1 MNKKTKFWENLS
13 FWYIVLGVGSI
24 LLIVLYFIESI
35 CESIRTVAMSVG
47 AGVLGAVIL
56 GIIIEKIEKQQVIN
70 SRCSLLKSSIS
81 IAKET
86 ITELNNVCEELH
98 HDIDVKIDFT
108 NEIDFADK
116 AMKRY
121 LSLTDKQTDSC
132 DKEAE
137 ILRSTISDIILNRT
151 FIVDYCRNAIY
162 IFNEI
167 VTSKNFLIAQHYMDE
182 DEIKTF
188 EMAQSRMSNF
198 VKEIEEQKRL
208 ILLTNGLNFREQ
220 LEKISNISN

>member
-1 MNKKTKFWENLS
+1 MNKKTKFWENLN

-47 AGVLGAVIL
+47 ASVLGAVIL

-98 HDIDVKIDFT
+98 HDKDIKIDFT

-121 LSLTDKQTDSC
+121 LSLTDKRTDSC

-137 ILRSTISDIILNRT
+137 ILRSTIFDIILNRT

>member
-1 MNKKTKFWENLS
+1 MNKKTKFWGSLS
-13 FWYIVLGVGSI
+13 FWYIVLGIGSI
-24 LLIVLYFIESI
+24 LLIALYFVESI
-35 CESIRTVAMSVG
+35 CESVRTVAMSIG
-47 AGVLGAVIL
+47 ASVLGAVIL
-56 GIIIEKIEKQQVIN
+56 GVIIEKIEKQQVN
-70 SRCSLLKSSIS
+70 NFRCSLLKSSIS

-86 ITELNNVCEELH
+86 IAELDNVCKELH

-121 LSLTDKQTDSC
+121 LSLTDKRTDSC
-132 DKEAE
+132 DKEVE

-167 VTSKNFLIAQHYMDE
+167 VASKNFLIAQQYMDE

-188 EMAQSRMSNF
+188 EMAQSRMGNF
-198 VKEIEEQKRL
+198 VKEIEEQKHI
-208 ILLTNGLNFREQ
+208 ILLTNVLNFREQ

>member
-1 MNKKTKFWENLS
+1 MNKKTKFWRSLS
-13 FWYIVLGVGSI
+13 FWYIVLGIGSI
-24 LLIVLYFIESI
+24 LLIALYFVESI
-35 CESIRTVAMSVG
+35 CESVRTVAMSIG
-47 AGVLGAVIL
+47 ASVLGAVIL
-56 GIIIEKIEKQQVIN
+56 GVIIEKIEKQQVN
-70 SRCSLLKSSIS
+70 NFRCSLLKSSIS

-86 ITELNNVCEELH
+86 IAELDNVCKELH
-98 HDIDVKIDFT
+98 QDINIKIDFT

-121 LSLTDKQTDSC
+121 LSLTDKRTDSC
-132 DKEAE
+132 DKEVE

-167 VTSKNFLIAQHYMDE
+167 VASKNFLISQHYMDE

-198 VKEIEEQKRL
+198 VKEIEEQKHF
-208 ILLTNGLNFREQ
+208 ILLTNVLNFREQ

>member
-1 MNKKTKFWENLS
+1 MKNKLN
-13 FWYIVLGVGSI
+13 FWYMLLGVISI
-24 LLIVLYFIESI
+24 ILIFLYFVKQIN
-35 CESIRTVAMSVG
+35 ESIRTVSMSIG
-47 AGVLGAVIL
+47 ASVLGAVIL
-56 GIIIEKIEKQQVIN
+56 GVIIEKIEKQQVN
-70 SRCSLLKSSIS
+70 NFRCSLLKSSIS

-86 ITELNNVCEELH
+86 IAELDNVCKELH
-98 HDIDVKIDFT
+98 HDIDIKIDFT

-121 LSLTDKQTDSC
+121 LSLTDKRTDSC

-137 ILRSTISDIILNRT
+137 TLRSTISDIILNRT

-167 VTSKNFLIAQHYMDE
+167 VASKNFLIAQQYMDE

-188 EMAQSRMSNF
+188 EMAQSRMGNF
-198 VKEIEEQKRL
+198 VKEIEERKRF
-208 ILLTNGLNFREQ
+208 ILFTNGLNFREQ
-220 LEKISNISN
+220 LVKISKIFN

>member
-1 MNKKTKFWENLS
+1 MNKKTKFWGSLS
-13 FWYIVLGVGSI
+13 FWYIVLGIGSI
-24 LLIVLYFIESI
+24 LLIALYFVESI
-35 CESIRTVAMSVG
+35 CESVRTVAMSIG
-47 AGVLGAVIL
+47 ASVLGAVIL
-56 GIIIEKIEKQQVIN
+56 GVIIEKIEKQQVN
-70 SRCSLLKSSIS
+70 NFRCSLLKSSIS

-86 ITELNNVCEELH
+86 IAELDNVCKELH

-121 LSLTDKQTDSC
+121 LSLTDKRTDSF
-132 DKEAE
+132 DKEVE

-167 VTSKNFLIAQHYMDE
+167 VASKNFLISQHYMDE

-198 VKEIEEQKRL
+198 VKEIEEQKHF
-208 ILLTNGLNFREQ
+208 ILLTNVLNFREQ

>member
-1 MNKKTKFWENLS
+1 MNKKTKFWGSLS
-13 FWYIVLGVGSI
+13 FWYIVLGIGSI
-24 LLIVLYFIESI
+24 LLIALYFVESI
-35 CESIRTVAMSVG
+35 CESVRTVAMSIG
-47 AGVLGAVIL
+47 ASVLGAVIL
-56 GIIIEKIEKQQVIN
+56 GVIIEKIEKQQVN
-70 SRCSLLKSSIS
+70 NFRCSLLKSSIS
-81 IAKET
+81 IAKEK
-86 ITELNNVCEELH
+86 IAELDNVCKELH

-116 AMKRY
+116 AMKIY
-121 LSLTDKQTDSC
+121 LSLTDKRTDSC
-132 DKEAE
+132 DKEVE

-167 VTSKNFLIAQHYMDE
+167 VASKNFLISQHYMDE

-198 VKEIEEQKRL
+198 VKEIEEQKHF
-208 ILLTNGLNFREQ
+208 ILLTNVLNFREQ

>member
-1 MNKKTKFWENLS
+1 MNKKTKFGGSLS
-13 FWYIVLGVGSI
+13 FWYIVLGIGSI
-24 LLIVLYFIESI
+24 LLITLYFVESI
-35 CESIRTVAMSVG
+35 CESIRTVAMSIG
-47 AGVLGAVIL
+47 ASVLGAVIL
-56 GIIIEKIEKQQVIN
+56 SVIIEKIEKQQVN
-70 SRCSLLKSSIS
+70 NFRCSLLKSSIS

-86 ITELNNVCEELH
+86 IAELDNVCKELH
-98 HDIDVKIDFT
+98 QDINIKIDFT

-121 LSLTDKQTDSC
+121 LSLTDKRTDSC

-137 ILRSTISDIILNRT
+137 ILRGTISDIILNRT

-167 VTSKNFLIAQHYMDE
+167 VASKNFLIAQHYMDE

-198 VKEIEEQKRL
+198 VKEIEEQKRF
-208 ILLTNGLNFREQ
+208 ILFTNGLNFREQ
-220 LEKISNISN
+220 LVKISKIFN

>member
-1 MNKKTKFWENLS
+1 MKNKLN
-13 FWYIVLGVGSI
+13 FWYMLLGVISI
-24 LLIVLYFIESI
+24 ILIFLYFVKQIN
-35 CESIRTVAMSVG
+35 ESIRTVSMSIG
-47 AGVLGAVIL
+47 ASVLGAVIL
-56 GIIIEKIEKQQVIN
+56 GIIIEKIEKQQVN
-70 SRCSLLKSSIS
+70 NFRCSLLKSSIS

-86 ITELNNVCEELH
+86 IAELDNVCKELH
-98 HDIDVKIDFT
+98 HDIDVKIDFN

-121 LSLTDKQTDSC
+121 LLLTDKRTDRC

-137 ILRSTISDIILNRT
+137 ILRSTISDIVLNRT

-167 VTSKNFLIAQHYMDE
+167 VASKNFLIAQHYMDE

-188 EMAQSRMSNF
+188 QMAQSRMSNF
-198 VKEIEEQKRL
+198 VKEIEEQKRF

>member
-1 MNKKTKFWENLS
+1 MNKKTKFWGSLS
-13 FWYIVLGVGSI
+13 FWYIVLGIGSI
-24 LLIVLYFIESI
+24 LLIALYFVESI
-35 CESIRTVAMSVG
+35 CESVRTVAMSIG
-47 AGVLGAVIL
+47 ASVLGAVIL
-56 GIIIEKIEKQQVIN
+56 GVIIEKIEKQQVN
-70 SRCSLLKSSIS
+70 NFRCSLLKSSIS

-86 ITELNNVCEELH
+86 IAELDNVCKELH

-121 LSLTDKQTDSC
+121 LSLTDKRTDSF
-132 DKEAE
+132 DKEVE

-167 VTSKNFLIAQHYMDE
+167 VSSKNFLISQHYMDE

-198 VKEIEEQKRL
+198 VKEIEEQKHF
-208 ILLTNGLNFREQ
+208 ILLTNVLNFREQ

>member
-1 MNKKTKFWENLS
+1 MKNKLN
-13 FWYIVLGVGSI
+13 FWYMLLGVISI
-24 LLIVLYFIESI
+24 ILIFLYFVKQIN
-35 CESIRTVAMSVG
+35 ESIRTVSMSIG
-47 AGVLGAVIL
+47 ASVLGAVIL
-56 GIIIEKIEKQQVIN
+56 GVIIEKIEKQQVN
-70 SRCSLLKSSIS
+70 NFRCSLLKSSIS

-86 ITELNNVCEELH
+86 IAELDNVCKELH

-121 LSLTDKQTDSC
+121 LSLTDKRTDSC

-137 ILRSTISDIILNRT
+137 ILRSAISDIILNRT

-167 VTSKNFLIAQHYMDE
+167 VASKKFLIAQQYMDE

-188 EMAQSRMSNF
+188 EMAQSRMGNF
-198 VKEIEEQKRL
+198 VKEIEERKRF

-220 LEKISNISN
+220 LVKISKIFN

>member
-1 MNKKTKFWENLS
+1 MNKKTKFGGSLS
-13 FWYIVLGVGSI
+13 FWYIVLGIGSI
-24 LLIVLYFIESI
+24 LLITLYFVESI
-35 CESIRTVAMSVG
+35 CESIRTVAMSIG
-47 AGVLGAVIL
+47 ASVLGAVIL
-56 GIIIEKIEKQQVIN
+56 SVIIEKIEKQQVN
-70 SRCSLLKSSIS
+70 NFRCSLLKSSIS

-86 ITELNNVCEELH
+86 IAELDNVCKELH
-98 HDIDVKIDFT
+98 QDINIKIDFT

-121 LSLTDKQTDSC
+121 LSLTDKRTDSC
-132 DKEAE
+132 DKEVE

-167 VTSKNFLIAQHYMDE
+167 VASKNFLISQHYMDE

-198 VKEIEEQKRL
+198 VKEIEEQKHF
-208 ILLTNGLNFREQ
+208 ILLTNVLNFREQ

>member
-1 MNKKTKFWENLS
+1 MKNKLN
-13 FWYIVLGVGSI
+13 FWYMLLGVISI
-24 LLIVLYFIESI
+24 ILIFLYFVKQIN
-35 CESIRTVAMSVG
+35 ESIRTVSMSIG
-47 AGVLGAVIL
+47 ASVLGAVIL
-56 GIIIEKIEKQQVIN
+56 GVIIEKIEKQQVN
-70 SRCSLLKSSIS
+70 NFRCSLLKSSIS

-86 ITELNNVCEELH
+86 IAELDNVCKELH

-121 LSLTDKQTDSC
+121 LSLTEKRTDSC

-137 ILRSTISDIILNRT
+137 ILRSAISDIILNRT

-167 VTSKNFLIAQHYMDE
+167 VASKNFLIAQQYMDE

-188 EMAQSRMSNF
+188 EMAQSRMGNF
-198 VKEIEEQKRL
+198 VKEIEERNRF

-220 LEKISNISN
+220 LVKISKIFN

>member
-1 MNKKTKFWENLS
+1 MNKKTKFWGSLS
-13 FWYIVLGVGSI
+13 FWYIVLGIGSI
-24 LLIVLYFIESI
+24 LLIALYFVESI
-35 CESIRTVAMSVG
+35 CESVRTVAMSIG
-47 AGVLGAVIL
+47 ASVLGAVIL
-56 GIIIEKIEKQQVIN
+56 GVIIEKIEKQQVN
-70 SRCSLLKSSIS
+70 NFRCSLLKSSIS

-86 ITELNNVCEELH
+86 IAELDNVCKELH

-121 LSLTDKQTDSC
+121 LSLTDKRTDSC
-132 DKEAE
+132 DKEVE

-167 VTSKNFLIAQHYMDE
+167 VASKNFLISQHYMDE

-198 VKEIEEQKRL
+198 VKEIEEQKHF
-208 ILLTNGLNFREQ
+208 ILLTNVLNFREQ

>member
-1 MNKKTKFWENLS
+1 MKNKLN
-13 FWYIVLGVGSI
+13 FWYMLLGVISI
-24 LLIVLYFIESI
+24 ILIFLYFVKQIN
-35 CESIRTVAMSVG
+35 ESIRTVSMSIG
-47 AGVLGAVIL
+47 ASVLGAVIL
-56 GIIIEKIEKQQVIN
+56 GIIIEKIEKQQVN
-70 SRCSLLKSSIS
+70 NFRCSLLKSSIS

-86 ITELNNVCEELH
+86 IAELDNVCKELH

-121 LSLTDKQTDSC
+121 LLLTDKRTDRC
-132 DKEAE
+132 DQEAE
-137 ILRSTISDIILNRT
+137 ILRSTISDIVLNRT

-167 VTSKNFLIAQHYMDE
+167 VASKNFLIAQHYMDE

-188 EMAQSRMSNF
+188 QMAQSRMSNF
-198 VKEIEEQKRL
+198 VKEIEEQKRF